1 MQTGFVSQLGMDR
14 SVLLDQAVAMEC
26 DYVELMLEGA
36 NARSQLDAEA
46 VDELR
51 GAPVD
56 LLVHLPFRGF
66 DLGSP
71 HAHVRSGTLREYEAT
86 LELIE
91 QFGARKAVIHGESS
105 AWAPAWPAT
114 QTRER
119 IFESLRQLNE
129 SATDHGVELAVEN
142 IPGGVLS
149 TNEFGEFFAQTRANA
164 TLDTGHARIDG
175 LGNDELVAFAEAHR
189 DRITHLHL
197 NDVRNP
203 QDEHLPFGAGS
214 VDFESLLTVLSQRHP
229 APTLSLEVFTHDW
242 EYLETSKR
250 RLEEVLAQIDGT

>member
-14 SVLLDQAVAMEC
+14 SVVLDRAVAMGC

-36 NARSQLDAEA
+36 NARNQLDAEA
-46 VDELR
+46 VDELQ

-71 HAHVRSGTLREYEAT
+71 HEHIRSGTLREYEAT
-86 LELIE
+86 LDLIE
-91 QFGARKAVIHGESS
+91 QFGAQKAVIHGESS

-119 IFESLRQLNE
+119 IFDSLRQLNE
-129 SATDHGVELAVEN
+129 SARARGVELAVEN
-142 IPGGVLS
+142 IPGGALS
-149 TNEFGEFFAQTRANA
+149 TNEFGEFFAQTGANA
-164 TLDTGHARIDG
+164 TFDTGHARIDG
-175 LGNDELVAFAEAHR
+175 LANEDLVAFAEAHR

-203 QDEHLPFGAGS
+203 QDEHLPFGAGM
-214 VDFESLLTVLSQRHP
+214 VDFESLLTVLANRTP
-229 APTLSLEVFTHDW
+229 PPTLSLEVFTLDW
-242 EYLETSKR
+242 EYLEMSKR
-250 RLEEVLAQIDGT
+250 RLDEVLGRIDAN